1 VLTPAG
7 ALVAGWAQ
15 AAVDAAAALEAG
27 VNALRAVP
35 VTGVDLNRTLRAV
48 WSAGRRLTGPA
59 ADLYAIAAAGRR
71 RPAAANV
78 SGPRGPRASS
88 RS

>member
-1 VLTPAG
+1 VRTAAELAAG
-7 ALVAGWAQ
+7 T
-15 AAVDAAAALEAG
+15 
-27 VNALRAVP
+27 LRAVP
-35 VTGVDLNRTLRAV
+35 AAGVDLNRTLRAV

-71 RPAAANV
+71 RPVAASV